1 MRTDIGENMK
11 IKVLPIII
19 ILIVIC
25 SFPRY
30 AFSQNQKAPQP
41 EAVVQD
47 DDDAEFEDMMDD
59 IEEEDSEDAKA
70 EISDPLYYFNKG
82 MFYFNDK
89 LYIWVMEPVA
99 SGYRA
104 VVPSPIRK
112 GVQNAYNNL
121 KAPIRFL
128 NCLLQG
134 KTEAAGVELGRFMV
148 NTTFGILGLW
158 NAAALEPS
166 LKPPPDEDFGQ
177 TLAIYGVGDGFYL
190 VLPFLGPST
199 LRDAIGNL
207 GDGFV
212 NPVVA
217 IDENLAL
224 VLRVYEKL
232 NWLSFHIGD
241 YESVKEASLDPYEA
255 FKNIYLQVRK
265 KKIGE

>member
-1 MRTDIGENMK
+1 MK
-11 IKVLPIII
+11 ITNLPIII
-19 ILIVIC
+19 IVILIC
-25 SFPRY
+25 AFPHY
-30 AFSQNQKAPQP
+30 VFSQTPKVRPQTDIQKD
-41 EAVVQD
+41 E
-47 DDDAEFEDMMDD
+47 DAEFEDMMDD
-59 IEEEDSEDAKA
+59 IEEEDGQVKEL

-89 LYIWVMEPVA
+89 LYLWVMEPVA
-99 SGYRA
+99 SGYKA
-104 VVPSPIRK
+104 VIPGPIRK

-121 KAPIRFL
+121 KTPIRFL

-166 LKPPPDEDFGQ
+166 LNPPPDEDLGQ
-177 TLAIYGVGDGFYL
+177 TLAVYGVGDGFYL

-199 LRDAIGNL
+199 LRDAIGSV
-207 GDGFV
+207 GDAFAH
-212 NPVVA
+212 PTVA
-217 IDENLAL
+217 IDETLAL
-224 VLRVYEKL
+224 ILRLHEEI

-241 YESVKEASLDPYEA
+241 YESVKEASLDPYES
-255 FKNIYLQVRK
+255 FKNIYLQIRK